1 LISDRLELQTDE
13 SEAAAKHAKE
23 QAQAAIVAM
32 VEKLVQC
39 LEAEAEAVRPIS
51 TCILFYKVTQNFA
64 APFPFFRVSPLGLE
78 QAEAEQIADEVA
90 ILEVV
95 EGLVWRLEENERHS
109 RTHFDQL
116 LQEILLSVAAE
127 SVTEAAE
134 AAAVVDA
141 ARVKTAVAAEANGV
155 LEEGL
160 MAIVSDLAAREVA
173 YYAAVAAVTEETANQ
188 HLAELIEM
196 TVVEIMVEAEQAAR
210 FGLESMTA
218 TYWNTPYL
226 AKLRTKADIEAEA
239 ATKAKIAAEA
249 ARVKAAA
256 VMEAARVDDAVAA
269 TAEGV
274 LEEGLLA
281 IVAELAAEEM
291 EDFEWEKAR
300 KATEAKE
307 RRISRASAKAKR
319 VAAAK
324 AADAEALQTALDEAA
339 R

>member
-1 LISDRLELQTDE
+1 
-13 SEAAAKHAKE
+13 
-23 QAQAAIVAM
+23 M
-32 VEKLVQC
+32 
-39 LEAEAEAVRPIS
+39 
-51 TCILFYKVTQNFA
+51 
-64 APFPFFRVSPLGLE
+64 
-78 QAEAEQIADEVA
+78 
-90 ILEVV
+90 EVV
-95 EGLVWRLEENERHS
+95 EGLVWRAEESERRS

-116 LQEILLSVAAE
+116 LQEILISVAAE

-134 AAAVVDA
+134 AAESVVQA
-141 ARVKTAVAAEANGV
+141 ARVKTAVVAEAEGL

-160 MAIVSDLAAREVA
+160 MALVSELAAREVA
-173 YYAAVAAVTEETANQ
+173 YFAAVAAVTKETANQ
-188 HLAELIEM
+188 HLAKLIEM
-196 TVVEIMVEAEQAAR
+196 TAVETMVEAEQTAR
-210 FGLESMTA
+210 LGLESMTA

-226 AKLRTKADIEAEA
+226 AKLRTEADTEAEA
-239 ATKAKIAAEA
+239 ATKAQIAAEA

-269 TAEGV
+269 TAERV

-281 IVAELAAEEM
+281 IVAELADEEM

-307 RRISRASAKAKR
+307 RRISRASTKAKR

-324 AADAEALQTALDEAA
+324 AAEAEALQTALDEAA